1 MLLYGQDF
9 GGNASLD
16 QLELSMR
23 LRVNQVLQTIVWTD
37 FPIDTSAFVDS
48 LVSFTNKS
56 ICQTLYVTKVELYV
70 GGVDF
75 VRKYGGIY

>member
-1 MLLYGQDF
+1 MVRTF

-48 LVSFTNKS
+48 FGFFYEQNQFVK
-56 ICQTLYVTKVELYV
+56 LYM
-70 GGVDF
+70 
-75 VRKYGGIY
+75 